1 MLLHKNYIL
10 PSIVYYYKYSI
21 TLGSKNKCIIMNF
34 IDDGTDEV
42 EYEKINI
49 TIIDG
54 DFTNISLIIY
64 KGNYYAIDAYDTS
77 CHGY

>member
-1 MLLHKNYIL
+1 
-10 PSIVYYYKYSI
+10 
-21 TLGSKNKCIIMNF
+21 MNF
-34 IDDGTDEV
+34 IDDGRDEV